1 MSYLTNPY
9 RYAVADVTKW
19 ITSSPTTGM
28 TFSETAIPDDTL
40 TLTTAGETHF
50 ASSTITGNPTT
61 DTITMSWKF
70 GADDAPDWYPAALF
84 STSNTP
90 VSWFPASNS
99 YGVLAGA
106 ENVYIGYG
114 STIGTV
120 ISPVVVGD
128 ICKFVAESNVV
139 KFYVDSG
146 SGFVE
151 KHEFVTA
158 PESHTYYFNAISSNA
173 SGGVT
178 QTIQLLQD

>member
-99 YGVLAGA
+99 YGILAGA

-128 ICKFVAESNVV
+128 ICKFIATGNVV
-139 KFYVDSG
+139 KFYVND
-146 SGFVE
+146 VE
-151 KHEFVTA
+151 EHEFSTA
-158 PESHTYYFNAISSNA
+158 PESHTYYFNAISTNA

-178 QTIQLLQD
+178 QTIQLL